1 MSNQSFANRFEL
13 LLSSTRRYE
22 AFKLIC
28 EHLISLGRPVKIV
41 ETGCVRAKDNWHGDG
56 QSTVIWDWVISQ
68 VGGRATS
75 IDLDPQ
81 ACETAIRLAPAA
93 KVICGDSVENLMYL
107 TDKSEI
113 DFLYLDSM
121 DWDGTAKPALHHL
134 DELAVC
140 WDHLKPGTIIA
151 IDDCLEDG
159 RGKAQ
164 MIRPRLDKAGI
175 LPILDSYI
183 TIWRKPE
190 SAPTWK
196 EINDASS

>member
-1 MSNQSFANRFEL
+1 MICDHL
-13 LLSSTRRYE
+13 L
-22 AFKLIC
+22 
-28 EHLISLGRPVKIV
+28 SLGRAVKIV

-56 QSTVIWDWVISQ
+56 QSTVVWDWVISE
-68 VGGRATS
+68 VSGSATS

-81 ACETAIRLAPAA
+81 ACETALRLAPGA

-121 DWDGTAKPALHHL
+121 DCDGTGRSALHHL
-134 DELAVC
+134 DELAIC
-140 WDHLKPGTIIA
+140 WDHLKPGTMIA

-159 RGKAQ
+159 RGKGQ
-164 MIRPRLDKAGI
+164 MVRPRLDKVGI

-183 TIWRKPE
+183 TIWKKPE

-196 EINDASS
+196 EIENASS